1 MTINTS
7 WKVEIGLLASKT
19 NFTSRVMSMNIDQSV
34 DVNVVG
40 RGQCTI
46 TLLNEDG
53 ALTPGGGGTYTSADW
68 FAMGVFVTALTNTG
82 GSDTETV
89 VFHGVVTDFDLV
101 DNGVFSTVTITALD
115 GLTIVGK
122 TAVLT
127 DIPLSGSTD
136 YGSLM
141 LVAIGDARYQLN
153 YLKLGKSTAIGV
165 YNDLTV
171 DGPFLGYAVLTNVY
185 ALNQSYSTYADLLQ
199 TTVVPSVND
208 VVYATKILVNGTRAD
223 YYLNITPVT
232 MTPSSTNRNDF
243 EFDPSAS
250 LSGSKLPFDIEGFT
264 QSFNND
270 ELMTQ
275 VNIKGNFPS
284 ATTSNAVSG
293 DIGTYGNRNVQY
305 TNTFVF
311 NQTAS
316 DAMANNLINRFS
328 NVKFVPASLGISAKQ
343 VKAYAAD
350 AAHSKW
356 YKLLGIET
364 GLWQKCKITWTGS
377 GAASQTKYSIIKGR
391 SINVT
396 PDNTY
401 VSLRLADWVNNHS
414 FILDTDQLDTDRL
427 G

>member
-1 MTINTS
+1 MSINTS

-19 NFTSRVMSMNIDQSV
+19 DFTSRVLSMSIDQSV

-46 TLLNEDG
+46 TLLNKDG

-68 FAMGVFVTALTNTG
+68 FAMGVFVTALTNIG
-82 GSDTETV
+82 GADTETA
-89 VFHGVVTDFDLV
+89 VFHGVVTDFDLA

-115 GLTIVGK
+115 GLSVAGRTGNV
-122 TAVLT
+122 AA
-127 DIPLSGSTD
+127 PLAISTD
-136 YGSLM
+136 YSLFLTYAVGG
-141 LVAIGDARYQLN
+141 LVAYPLK
-153 YLKLGKSTAIGV
+153 YPKLGKTLV
-165 YNDLTV
+165 TV
-171 DGPFLGYAVLTNVY
+171 AARATN
-185 ALNQSYSTYADLLQ
+185 NQNPTCYLPLETWATYADFLQ
-199 TTVVPSVND
+199 TAVVPSVND
-208 VVYATKILVNGTRAD
+208 IVFSTIIVESGAD
-223 YYLNITPVT
+223 CRYELQYCPVT
-232 MTPSSTNRNDF
+232 MTPDNAYRNDF
-243 EFDPSAS
+243 EFDQPAS
-250 LSGSKLPFDIEGFT
+250 LSGSKMPFNIDGFT

-270 ELMTQ
+270 DLVTQ
-275 VNIKGNFPS
+275 VNIKGSFPG
-284 ATTSNAVSG
+284 ATISTVNASNIA
-293 DIGTYGNRNVQY
+293 TYGNRTQSY
-305 TNTFVF
+305 TATLVND
-311 NQTAS
+311 QTAS
-316 DAMANNLINRFS
+316 DAMANNLINRYS

-343 VKAYAAD
+343 VKAYAND

-377 GAASQTKYSIIKGR
+377 GAVSQTKDSIIKGR

-414 FILDTDQLDTDRL
+414 FILDTDLLDQDRL